1 MFSPYI
7 DDDIMNIIISL
18 FTYDPMK
25 NITKKKRKRN
35 NSSSL
40 SIYIDFFCVERIS
53 NLTVTIKLIFSCLKF
68 FNSLNSCFLIENND
82 THTHKTFEHSTRVF
96 KIDILCCYL
105 K

>member
-25 NITKKKRKRN
+25 NITKKKEKEITQVHYQ
-35 NSSSL
+35 
-40 SIYIDFFCVERIS
+40 SILIFFCVERIS